1 MYDAIVVGARCAESP
16 TAMLLARQGYR
27 VLLLDKSTFPSDIMS
42 THYIH
47 QPGVAMLKRW
57 GVLDALRATNCPPI
71 TKVTLTFG
79 DVVFNP
85 PPPPDDAPVQ
95 EAFCP
100 RRTVLDKILV
110 DAAVEAGAEL
120 REGFSV
126 REIVMHGDRVT
137 GVRGAAKGGATVT
150 EEARIVIGADGL
162 HSKVAAAVKPAEYDT
177 KPTFTFAYYSYW
189 SDFPLDGAEL
199 HFPEGRYAIVF
210 PTHDGSAC
218 VGIGGLTEGF
228 HEFRKD
234 IEGNY
239 LKEADAVPTVG
250 ERVRGAKRL
259 ERFVGTNDQPNYFR
273 KPYGPGWAL
282 VGDAG
287 YHRDLVT
294 GLGITDAFRDAQL
307 LADAIDDGF
316 AERRPLD
323 EAMTA
328 YEQRRN
334 EVAKPLYDATC
345 DIAAAEKLGPEQ
357 FAPFAVA
364 MQAMQT
370 MMVEMADAEKE
381 VPA

>member
-1 MYDAIVVGARCAESP
+1 MYDAMVVGARCAGSP

-27 VLLLDKSTFPSDIMS
+27 VLLLDKPTFPSDIMS

-79 DVVFNP
+79 DVALDP
-85 PPPPDDAPVQ
+85 PPLPDDAPVQ

-100 RRTVLDKILV
+100 RRTVLDKLLV

-126 REIVMHGDRVT
+126 REIVMAGDCVT

-162 HSKVAAAVKPAEYDT
+162 HSRVADAVRPVEYDT
-177 KPTFTFAYYSYW
+177 VPTLSFAYYSYW

-199 HFPEGRYAIVF
+199 HFPEGIYAIAF
-210 PTHDGSAC
+210 PTHDGNAC
-218 VGIGGLTEGF
+218 VGIGGPTAGF

-239 LKEADAVPTVG
+239 LKGADAVPSVA

-323 EAMTA
+323 EAMAA

-334 EVAKPLYDATC
+334 GVANPLYDATC
-345 DIAAAEKLGPEQ
+345 NIAAAKKLGPEQ
-357 FAPFAVA
+357 FLPFAVA
-364 MQAMQT
+364 MEAMQAM
-370 MMVEMADAEKE
+370 MAEISNE
-381 VPA
+381 VPT

>member
-1 MYDAIVVGARCAESP
+1 MYDAIVVGARCAGSP

-126 REIVMHGDRVT
+126 REIVMGGDRVT

-150 EEARIVIGADGL
+150 EEARIVIGADGM
-162 HSKVAAAVKPAEYDT
+162 HSKVAAAVRPIEYDT
-177 KPTFTFAYYSYW
+177 KPTLSFAYYTYW
-189 SDFPLDGAEL
+189 SGFPLDGAEL
-199 HFPEGRYAIVF
+199 YFTEDGGALLF
-210 PTHDGSAC
+210 PTHDGNAC
-218 VGIGGLTEGF
+218 VATGGPTEGF

-239 LKEADAVPTVG
+239 LKALDALPTVG
-250 ERVRGAKRL
+250 ERVRGAKRE

-273 KPYGPGWAL
+273 RPYGPGWAL

-287 YHRDLVT
+287 YNRDFIT

-323 EAMTA
+323 EAMAA

-334 EVAKPLYDATC
+334 EMAKPLYDITC
-345 DIAAAEKLGPEQ
+345 DMASGETVEPAKFLQ
-357 FAPFAVA
+357 FGVA
-364 MQAMQT
+364 MQAM
-370 MMVEMADAEKE
+370 MAEAEKG

>member
-1 MYDAIVVGARCAESP
+1 
-16 TAMLLARQGYR
+16 MLLARQGYR

-71 TKVTLTFG
+71 TKLTLTFG
-79 DVVFNP
+79 DVSFNP
-85 PPPPDDAPVQ
+85 PPPPDGTPVQ

-100 RRTVLDKILV
+100 RRMVLDKLLV

-126 REIVMHGDRVT
+126 REIVMDGDRVT
-137 GVRGAAKGGATVT
+137 GVRGAANGGATVT

-162 HSKVAAAVKPAEYDT
+162 HSRVAAAVSPIEYDT
-177 KPTFTFAYYSYW
+177 KPKLTFGYYSYW
-189 SDFPLDGAEL
+189 SGFPLDGAEL
-199 HFPEGRYAIVF
+199 YFMVDGGALLF
-210 PTHDGSAC
+210 PTHDGNAC
-218 VGIGGLTEGF
+218 VLTGGPTEGF

-239 LKEADAVPTVG
+239 LKALDAVPTVG
-250 ERVRGAKRL
+250 ERLRDAKRE

-273 KPYGPGWAL
+273 RPYGPGWAL

-287 YHRDLVT
+287 YHRDFIT

-323 EAMTA
+323 EALAA

-334 EVAKPLYDATC
+334 ELAKPLYDATC
-345 DIAAAEKLGPEQ
+345 EIAAAENVGPEQ
-357 FAPFAVA
+357 FLPLAVA
-364 MQAMQT
+364 LQAM
-370 MMVEMADAEKE
+370 MAEATKGM
-381 VPA
+381 PA

>member
-1 MYDAIVVGARCAESP
+1 MYDAIVVGARCAGSP
-16 TAMLLARQGYR
+16 TAMLLARHGYR

-47 QPGVAMLKRW
+47 LPGVAMLKRW

-79 DVVFNP
+79 DVAINP

-95 EAFCP
+95 EAFAP
-100 RRTVLDKILV
+100 RRTVLDKLLV

-126 REIVMHGDRVT
+126 REIVMDGDRVT

-162 HSKVAAAVKPAEYDT
+162 HSKVAAAVRPGEYDT
-177 KPTFTFAYYSYW
+177 KPTFTFAYYTYW
-189 SDFPLDGAEL
+189 SGFPQDGAEL
-199 HFPEGRYAIVF
+199 HFGEDSGALIF
-210 PTHDGSAC
+210 PTHDGYAC
-218 VGIGGLTEGF
+218 VATGGPTEEF

-239 LKEADAVPTVG
+239 LKALDAIPTVG
-250 ERVRGAKRL
+250 ERVRGAKRV

-287 YHRDLVT
+287 YHRDFIT
-294 GLGITDAFRDAQL
+294 GLGIMDAFRDAQL
-307 LADAIDDGF
+307 LADAIDAGF

-323 EAMTA
+323 DALAA

-334 EVAKPLYDATC
+334 EVAKPLYDITC
-345 DIAAAEKLGPEQ
+345 DIASGETPEPEKFLQFGEAMRAMMAE
-357 FAPFAVA
+357 
-364 MQAMQT
+364 
-370 MMVEMADAEKE
+370 AEKE